1 MVNNLKIELPL
12 TSRRQ
17 FIRSAAL
24 TGASFLA
31 SHPVLFASEKP
42 RSQKLVILH
51 TNDVHSRLDPFAD
64 GQYAGKGGVAAR
76 AALVSR
82 IRQEEGQV
90 LLLDA
95 GDIFQGTPY
104 FNLYKGEP
112 EIKAMSM
119 MGYDAGTI
127 GNHDFDAGI
136 ENLATQVSTHAKFPI
151 IICNY
156 DFSGT
161 PMEAHHRPY
170 QIFKK
175 GDLKI
180 GITGV
185 GIEMAGLVGQGLYG
199 NTKYLDPVLRV
210 NEISTYLKEKKN
222 CDMVICLSHLGDR
235 YKNEKISDELLAQ
248 RSVNLDLVIGAHT
261 HQFFEKPRQYSNS
274 VNKQVIVN
282 QVGWGGIQLGR
293 IDYEFS
299 NGKGKMGESTTPLLI
314 EKN

>member
-1 MVNNLKIELPL
+1 MVYPAS
-12 TSRRQ
+12 TARRQ
-17 FIRSAAL
+17 KL
-24 TGASFLA
+24 T
-31 SHPVLFASEKP
+31 
-42 RSQKLVILH
+42 ILH
-51 TNDVHSRLDPFAD
+51 TNDVHSRLDPFTD
-64 GQYAGKGGVAAR
+64 GSFAGKGGVAAR
-76 AALVSR
+76 ASLVNA
-82 IRQEEGQV
+82 IRKQEEHV

-112 EIKAMSM
+112 ELRAMSM

-136 ENLATQVSTHAKFPI
+136 ENLANQLSAHAKFPI
-151 IICNY
+151 TICNY

-161 PMEAHHRPY
+161 PMETHHQPWH
-170 QIFKK
+170 IIKK

-199 NTKYLDPVLRV
+199 DAKYLDPVAKV
-210 NEISTYLKEKKN
+210 NEISTYLKRKKN

-235 YKNEKISDELLAQ
+235 YKDEKVSDEVLAQ
-248 RSVNLDLVIGAHT
+248 RSVDIDLIIGAHT
-261 HQFFEKPRQYSNS
+261 HQFFEKPRQYKNA
-274 VNKQVIVN
+274 VNATVIVN

-293 IDYEFS
+293 MDYAFS
-299 NGKGKMGESTTPLLI
+299 SGKGNITDLAAPLVI

>member
-1 MVNNLKIELPL
+1 VVYPAS
-12 TSRRQ
+12 TARRQ
-17 FIRSAAL
+17 KL
-24 TGASFLA
+24 T
-31 SHPVLFASEKP
+31 
-42 RSQKLVILH
+42 ILH
-51 TNDVHSRLDPFAD
+51 TNDVHSRLDPFTD
-64 GQYAGKGGVAAR
+64 GSFAGKGGVAAR
-76 AALVSR
+76 ASLVNA
-82 IRQEEGQV
+82 IRKQEEHV

-112 EIKAMSM
+112 ELRAMSM

-136 ENLATQVSTHAKFPI
+136 ENLANQLSAHAKFPI
-151 IICNY
+151 TICNY

-161 PMEAHHRPY
+161 PMETHHQPWH
-170 QIFKK
+170 IIKK

-199 NTKYLDPVLRV
+199 DAKYLDPVAKV
-210 NEISTYLKEKKN
+210 NEISTYLKRKKN

-235 YKNEKISDELLAQ
+235 YKDEKVSDEVLAQ
-248 RSVNLDLVIGAHT
+248 RSVDIDLIIGAHT
-261 HQFFEKPRQYSNS
+261 HQFFEKPRQYKNA
-274 VNKQVIVN
+274 VNATVIVN

-293 IDYEFS
+293 MDYAFS
-299 NGKGKMGESTTPLLI
+299 SGKGNITDLAAPLVI

>member
-1 MVNNLKIELPL
+1 MA
-12 TSRRQ
+12 S
-17 FIRSAAL
+17 
-24 TGASFLA
+24 ASFLIA
-31 SHPVLFASEKP
+31 HPEVYAAFAARK
-42 RSQKLVILH
+42 QKLTILH
-51 TNDVHSRLDPFAD
+51 TNDVHSRLDPFPD
-64 GQYAGKGGVAAR
+64 GSFAGKGGVAGR
-76 AALVSR
+76 AALINGIR
-82 IRQEEGQV
+82 RQEEQV

-112 EIKAMSM
+112 ELQAMSM

-136 ENLATQVSTHAKFPI
+136 ENLANQLSGHARFPI
-151 IICNY
+151 VICNY

-161 PMEAHHRPY
+161 PMETHHQPWH
-170 QIFKK
+170 IIKK

-199 NTKYLDPVLRV
+199 DTKYLDPVTKA
-210 NEISTYLKEKKN
+210 NEISTYLKRKKN
-222 CDMVICLSHLGDR
+222 CDLVICLSHLGDR
-235 YKNEKISDELLAQ
+235 YKDEKVSDEVLAQ
-248 RSVNLDLVIGAHT
+248 RSVDIDLIIGAHT
-261 HQFFEKPRQYSNS
+261 HQFFEKPRQYKNAA
-274 VNKQVIVN
+274 NATVIVN

-293 IDYEFS
+293 MDYEFS
-299 NGKGKMGESTTPLLI
+299 SGKGNITELAAPLVI